1 MDGNE
6 AREKK
11 KREKRLKLVFLL
23 GGDGDGVS
31 LVCKLGAR
39 KKTEKKRNL
48 DLSVRRHEE
57 TALWKIPQ
65 LVSWWVG
72 EQPAQKR
79 IEEKR
84 VEMVRF
90 GVRVCSLPASHLWA
104 AEKKMNKANGFFMD
118 TK

>member
-1 MDGNE
+1 MGTACRSFVNSGH
-6 AREKK
+6 RK
-11 KREKRLKLVFLL
+11 KR
-23 GGDGDGVS
+23 
-31 LVCKLGAR
+31 
-39 KKTEKKRNL
+39 RNL

-118 TK
+118 KK